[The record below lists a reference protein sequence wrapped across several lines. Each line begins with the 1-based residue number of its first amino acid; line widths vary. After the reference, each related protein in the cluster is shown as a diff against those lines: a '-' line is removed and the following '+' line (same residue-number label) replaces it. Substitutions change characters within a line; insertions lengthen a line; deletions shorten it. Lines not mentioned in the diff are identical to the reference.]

1 MPACPKCGSP
11 LATPLNCPACKST
24 FGRPLAFDE
33 TPAPAPSKVLSQEL
47 NLDRRTGPLPHS
59 PPAPAPA
66 AMPDRAWMAPPG
78 ESPKAPASP
87 PSPAR
92 AVPPPL
98 PRKSA
103 RVAPPAAA
111 PAASQAAKPPAAMP
125 PAAAPQP
132 HAASILPEA
141 RFPPAPPFT
150 PPGGTLAFPPS
161 SQPIERPT
169 AAAPAASNRT
179 PAAPRPAAPS
189 SPPGIALPMGVLPI
203 AREAAP
209 APADP
214 LSPALAPS
222 GAAARSR
229 AQDVEEVHA
238 EPGSALAQLGAWLV
252 DAIVLSALF
261 ALYLF
266 AAQAIAGKIPP
277 SNQTGLDWIIDRAV
291 AWRVVLMLGAALL
304 AVLSFVYSSLFHALG
319 GRTLGKR
326 IFGLTLVDSTGRPP
340 ALARSA
346 VRSLLAFASAGL
358 LLMGFVL
365 LLFDRKGQSLHDKLT
380 GTFVVRLAE

>member
-1 MPACPKCGSP
+1 
-11 LATPLNCPACKST
+11 
-24 FGRPLAFDE
+24 
-33 TPAPAPSKVLSQEL
+33 
-47 NLDRRTGPLPHS
+47 
-59 PPAPAPA
+59 
-66 AMPDRAWMAPPG
+66 
-78 ESPKAPASP
+78 
-87 PSPAR
+87 
-92 AVPPPL
+92 
-98 PRKSA
+98 
-103 RVAPPAAA
+103 
-111 PAASQAAKPPAAMP
+111 
-125 PAAAPQP
+125 
-132 HAASILPEA
+132 
-141 RFPPAPPFT
+141 
-150 PPGGTLAFPPS
+150 
-161 SQPIERPT
+161 
-169 AAAPAASNRT
+169 
-179 PAAPRPAAPS
+179 
-189 SPPGIALPMGVLPI
+189 MGVLPI

-209 APADP
+209 APADQP
-214 LSPALAPS
+214 SPAFAPS
-222 GAAARSR
+222 GAAVRSR
-229 AQDVEEVHA
+229 AQDVEEIHA
-238 EPGSALAQLGAWLV
+238 EPGSSLAQLGAWLV

-291 AWRVVLMLGAALL
+291 AWRMVLMLGAALL

-365 LLFDRKGQSLHDKLT
+365 MLFDRKGQSLHDKLT